1 MNSEQHSVPNES
13 GQTLPVSE
21 EPTGSPG
28 QYPKTGLAISIQ
40 GESKETLA
48 ATVVEGSPDETWLEL
63 ARPPSPLP
71 FRKGEQVRIKYW
83 DEGSIAYYW
92 DAKVAKIIGSASQRM
107 ALRMR
112 SEGVTV
118 QRRRSVRVR
127 VQIPLF
133 FTVIDAA
140 DAQLIGENF
149 NCTSQNI
156 SVGGLAFETNLL
168 LKVGDKLAMKVQFNR
183 SSPIDVVGWILRSE
197 PVDRKGECLNSV
209 AFEFLQFE
217 AQDQN
222 KLLQF
227 LVYAE
232 ANEKGS

>member
-40 GESKETLA
+40 GESQETLA
-48 ATVVEGSPDETWLEL
+48 ATVVEGSPNETWLEL
-63 ARPPSPLP
+63 ARPPSPVP
-71 FRKGEQVRIKYW
+71 FREGEQVRIKYW
-83 DEGSIAYYW
+83 DEGVIAYYW
-92 DAKVAKIIGSASQRM
+92 DAKVAKIIGSASQHM
-107 ALRMR
+107 ALRVR

-118 QRRRSVRVR
+118 QRRRSLRVL

-140 DAQLIGENF
+140 DPQLIGENF
-149 NCTSQNI
+149 NCKSQNI
-156 SVGGLAFETNLL
+156 SVGGLAFETNLP
-168 LKVGDKLAMKVQFNR
+168 LKVGDKLAVKVQFKR
-183 SSPIDVVGWILRSE
+183 SRQINVVGWILRSE

-209 AFEFLQFE
+209 AFQFLQCE
-217 AQDQN
+217 AQDENQ
-222 KLLQF
+222 LLQF
-227 LVYAE
+227 LANAE